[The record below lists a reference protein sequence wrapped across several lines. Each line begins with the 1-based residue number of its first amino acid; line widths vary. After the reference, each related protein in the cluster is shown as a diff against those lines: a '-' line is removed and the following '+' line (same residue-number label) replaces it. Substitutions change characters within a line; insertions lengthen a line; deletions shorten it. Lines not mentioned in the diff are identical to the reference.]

1 MQEFIKK
8 KEGINMKK
16 AIHKIFALLS
26 IIVVFAL
33 VLTMVSGCK
42 EEIPKE
48 LDVYV
53 WEGYLPEAAVLMFE
67 EETGIKL
74 NITFAA
80 DNAMMLTLLKGGG
93 EADIVMPTQ
102 NQVNRYYEA
111 DLAQPLN
118 IEKIKN
124 YSGVSDALKNQPW
137 AKWDGNQMGTGDIYV
152 VPYVFGTSGLVV
164 NTEKYTGSLEGIGW
178 EILFDTE
185 LLARVSSRNSAES
198 LMLSLD
204 VLGIPRDKLI
214 TDTQNTL
221 DTAKPKVLE
230 LKNNVLKFYNTGAE
244 LLDLLKN
251 EEVWASHIWDG
262 GGRKMMQ
269 FDPKFQY
276 VLPKTGGLGWTDT
289 LMIPASASNPEGAHM
304 FIDFMLRPEI
314 AGMLTSESGYTTTVN
329 GALDDLSQ
337 EEKDLY
343 SFTDAELDNLIWQPN
358 FSEDI
363 IDAYTS
369 FWEEIS
375 AIQ

>member
-1 MQEFIKK
+1 
-8 KEGINMKK
+8 
-16 AIHKIFALLS
+16 
-26 IIVVFAL
+26 
-33 VLTMVSGCK
+33 
-42 EEIPKE
+42 
-48 LDVYV
+48 
-53 WEGYLPEAAVLMFE
+53 
-67 EETGIKL
+67 
-74 NITFAA
+74 
-80 DNAMMLTLLKGGG
+80 
-93 EADIVMPTQ
+93 MPTQ

-124 YSGVSDALKNQPW
+124 YSGVSDTLKNQPW

-164 NTEKYTGSLEGIGW
+164 NTEKYAGSLEGIGW

-185 LLARVSSRNSAES
+185 LQARVSSRNSAES